1 MSDIYLAHHGII
13 GQKWGVRRFQTES
26 GSLTPAG
33 LKRYAKIDGK
43 YQKKIDRSKAN
54 DAKILAARKANREK
68 LESKITK
75 LESKRKEATS
85 DKKIE
90 KLNKKIEK
98 RENKIKDFDAGTKM
112 VKAGQD
118 RYNKTINDYKNLQ
131 LSKITDK
138 NAGKTEAAKKISK
151 AYRNQKIS
159 DIYYG
164 YSNATK
170 LNYAIDA
177 GQNMRAKKNKSIADK
192 ATKYGGE
199 ITKDGKYKAS
209 NGVVIAESRNKSA
222 AAMRKFGTSRVGTAL
237 GNYATRNNGRAAV
250 NAERERQALREYY
263 KVGGDKTLRKYKKY

>member
-1 MSDIYLAHHGII
+1 MEVVMSELYLAHHGVI
-13 GQKWGVRRFQTES
+13 GQKWGVRKYQTES

-43 YQKKIDRSKAN
+43 YQKKIDRSKAH
-54 DAKILAARKANREK
+54 DAKILAARKVNREK
-68 LESKITK
+68 LENKISK

-131 LSKITDK
+131 LSKMTDK
-138 NAGKTEAAKKISK
+138 NAGKTEAAKKISN

-177 GQNMRAKKNKSIADK
+177 GRNMRAKKNKSIAD
-192 ATKYGGE
+192 
-199 ITKDGKYKAS
+199 
-209 NGVVIAESRNKSA
+209 
-222 AAMRKFGTSRVGTAL
+222 
-237 GNYATRNNGRAAV
+237 
-250 NAERERQALREYY
+250 RERQALREYY
-263 KVGGDKTLRKYKKY
+263 KVRGDKTLKKYKKSEETKLLRNIQKY